1 MLTAMFDMGV
11 ARRSDFILQHHGHL
25 IYPAGGAVPMTEPTS
40 VHDYRRLV
48 GNLLTAHP
56 LDVAMGMAV
65 GGDYDNMGDAEA
77 EILVRR
83 GLSAGHYVID
93 LGCGS
98 GRLSSSLTRRF
109 GTDIEYLGTDV
120 VPELLAYAKTR
131 AASTY
136 RFAKTDGLSIPAPDG
151 SADFV
156 AAFSLFTHLRYAE
169 SSIYL
174 NEAYRVLR
182 ARGVLVFSFL
192 ELWHYRLALN
202 SLTAWWGGVLPHRNT
217 FFLRSLIPLWARR
230 HGFLVEGRE
239 QVGQTVAVLRK
250 RS

>member
-1 MLTAMFDMGV
+1 MA
-11 ARRSDFILQHHGHL
+11 
-25 IYPAGGAVPMTEPTS
+25 EPTS
-40 VHDYRRLV
+40 VRDYRRLV
-48 GNLLTAHP
+48 GNLLAAHP
-56 LDVAMGMAV
+56 LDAAMGMAV
-65 GGDYDNMGDAEA
+65 GGEYDKIGDAEA
-77 EILVRR
+77 ELLVRR
-83 GLSAGHYVID
+83 GLRGGHYVID

-109 GTDIEYLGTDV
+109 GSEIEYLGTDV
-120 VPELLAYAKTR
+120 VPELLAYAKPR

-136 RFAKTDGLSIPAPDG
+136 RFAQTDGLSIPAPDG

-182 ARGVLVFSFL
+182 PCGVLVFSFL
-192 ELWHYRLALN
+192 ELWRHRQVLIDTFWN
-202 SLTAWWGGVLPHRNT
+202 AWSGCLPHRNT
-217 FFLRSLIPLWARR
+217 FFLPSLIPLWARR

-239 QVGQTVAVLRK
+239 QNGQTVAVLRK
-250 RS
+250 RTS